1 KDVETDVTAATGNP
15 VILKEGPS
23 TGLVDG
29 QNLLGPVVGK
39 FAMQLAIDKAK
50 QSGVGWVV
58 ANNSNHFGIAGW
70 YAMEASSE
78 GLLGMAFTNA
88 SPLLV
93 PTRAVNPAL
102 GTNPISLAAP
112 NGQEPFVLDMAT
124 SAVALGKVEIQH
136 RRGEPL
142 PPGWALDAQGR
153 GTTDAAV
160 GMQGRLFP
168 LGGPEETS
176 GYKGYGLACLVE
188 IFCGLLSDANWG
200 QHIRKW
206 KTHERKANLGQCF
219 IAINPSMF
227 ADGFENRMSQ
237 FVHDFRSMQPSD
249 PDKPVLI
256 AGDPER
262 AHMSRCEQLGGV
274 PYHDRQLEHLND
286 VAKQLDVDPLKCV

>member
-1 KDVETDVTAATGNP
+1 MQKVVSKSEILRLVCQCMTKIGTNPKHANQLATLLYCADYRGHYSHGLNRLDMYIKDVETDVTAATGNP

-206 KTHERKANLGQCF
+206 KTHERKANL
-219 IAINPSMF
+219 N
-227 ADGFENRMSQ
+227 N
-237 FVHDFRSMQPSD
+237 
-249 PDKPVLI
+249 
-256 AGDPER
+256 
-262 AHMSRCEQLGGV
+262 
-274 PYHDRQLEHLND
+274 
-286 VAKQLDVDPLKCV
+286 VAKQLDVDPMKCV